1 MRLVCSNCDAEYEV
15 DDSAIPLAGRDVQC
29 SNCGHAWFQTHPDIE
44 AEQAAEA
51 ALYEP
56 PAAVAPPEPKP
67 VPPAEAAAV
76 AVPEP
81 EFEDEPAA
89 PLTPQEAVAATLS
102 ASAAAAP
109 IAPSRALDESVLA
122 VLREEAAREA
132 AARKSDSQPGL
143 ETQTEMGL
151 NAADGAAPASA
162 LAAAAVRRIARL
174 KGGVDPE
181 PPPVPKTRREM
192 LPAIEEINST
202 LRATSDRH
210 SDEENAVY
218 DTMLDLNP
226 KRSGFGRGFV
236 MLVVLAIVVVA
247 LYLAAPMI
255 GQRFP
260 ALTGPAQTY
269 VAAVDAVRVWV
280 DTEIKALIT
289 TLRGYEGGQAG

>member
-1 MRLVCSNCDAEYEV
+1 ME
-15 DDSAIPLAGRDVQC
+15 
-29 SNCGHAWFQTHPDIE
+29 
-44 AEQAAEA
+44 
-51 ALYEP
+51 
-56 PAAVAPPEPKP
+56 
-67 VPPAEAAAV
+67 
-76 AVPEP
+76 
-81 EFEDEPAA
+81 
-89 PLTPQEAVAATLS
+89 
-102 ASAAAAP
+102 
-109 IAPSRALDESVLA
+109 
-122 VLREEAAREA
+122 
-132 AARKSDSQPGL
+132 ARKSDTGPGI

-151 NAADGAAPASA
+151 NAAPAAAPAGG

-181 PPPVPKTRREM
+181 PPPIPKTRREM

-210 SDEENAVY
+210 SDAENAVY
-218 DTMLDLNP
+218 DTMPDLSP
-226 KRSGFGRGFV
+226 KRSGFGRGFM

-260 ALTGPAQTY
+260 ALAGPAQTY
-269 VAAVDAVRVWV
+269 VTTVDAVRVWV